1 MNKTLFVTVIGSHAW
16 GMNTPQSDTD
26 YFRCSQWPTK
36 ALLRGDRL
44 IPRSVV
50 DKEVDSNGKVLIDWQ
65 SSEVG
70 LVVHQLIK
78 NNLNYIVNT
87 MSPIVKE
94 TSPEHEQLK
103 AFFPALL
110 SKELYFSFHGMAIH
124 NLKLFHKWWGDDI
137 PPHKFAKIG
146 RVLQLGIRLL
156 NGRSLKFEPY
166 DISLCT
172 EITILKFIAE
182 IDKANMNSGLPET
195 CPIKDKLLDWLV
207 DLRLKYI

>member
-1 MNKTLFVTVIGSHAW
+1 MKTLFQTVIGSHAW
-16 GMNTPQSDTD
+16 NMNVAQSDTD
-26 YFRCSQWPTK
+26 YFVCYQISTK
-36 ALLRGDRL
+36 ELLKGQTLLLRSKMSINED
-44 IPRSVV
+44 V
-50 DKEVDSNGKVLIDWQ
+50 DIQE
-65 SSEVG
+65 SEVG

-103 AFFPALL
+103 AFFPELL

-124 NLKLFHKWWGDDI
+124 NLKLFHKWWGDDV
-137 PPHKFAKIG
+137 PSHKYNKIA
-146 RVLQLGIRLL
+146 RVLQMGVGLL
-156 NGRSLKFEPY
+156 NGEPEWFAPY
-166 DISLCT
+166 RNAT
-172 EITILKFIAE
+172 EQEVLSIIQQ
-182 IDKANMNSGLPET
+182 IDLAHEHSRLPEK